1 MVRATVLGKMYCSIH
16 NFSEGDTEGS
26 VSKETASPLRV
37 SMCQGT
43 SIMPPGLSGSSSHA
57 HCWVDAA
64 MLATSCS
71 PEQNPSVSRTSS
83 VFSNNCQYAP
93 TMARST
99 HRTRSGPVLQWRFQV
114 GAFVWAFGW
123 KGQSHRS
130 LSLSWSSILLFCQ
143 CFCFCYLSHSLVN
156 VSTED
161 RIIREEIP

>member
-1 MVRATVLGKMYCSIH
+1 MVRVTVLGKMYCSIH

-93 TMARST
+93 TIHAPDPLWSSTPVTLPSWRIRLGVWLERSKP
-99 HRTRSGPVLQWRFQV
+99 SLPL
-114 GAFVWAFGW
+114 AFLVFY
-123 KGQSHRS
+123 STLLPMLLLL
-130 LSLSWSSILLFCQ
+130 LSLAFAC
-143 CFCFCYLSHSLVN
+143 
-156 VSTED
+156 
-161 RIIREEIP
+161 